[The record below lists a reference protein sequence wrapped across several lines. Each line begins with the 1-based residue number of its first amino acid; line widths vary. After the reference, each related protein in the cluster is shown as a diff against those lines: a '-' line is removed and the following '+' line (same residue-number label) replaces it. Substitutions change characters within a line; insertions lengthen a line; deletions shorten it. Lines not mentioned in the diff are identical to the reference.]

1 MPPTISPRSMKGRS
15 RCEVKARI
23 RSSLMQDPLQQP
35 IMAPI
40 RRRSVIN
47 GKQCASRLFGQRRVV
62 GTGVRAPLWLED
74 GKRQEDDR
82 VGIERM
88 NDNYFGK
95 LGING
100 VDEGC
105 CQRQRITGN
114 PIAINYCGTATLMF
128 VGVAE
133 GFLMLNMLTEFWA
146 ELRRAPPANVHRPG
160 KGNESFSRSR

>member
-1 MPPTISPRSMKGRS
+1 MAACSEILHGSAIPMPPTISPRSMKGRS

-23 RSSLMQDPLQQP
+23 RSSLMQDPLQQK
-35 IMAPI
+35 I

-114 PIAINYCGTATLMF
+114 TIAINYCGRGISDAQYANRILGR
-128 VGVAE
+128 VKACAACKCPQARE
-133 GFLMLNMLTEFWA
+133 G
-146 ELRRAPPANVHRPG
+146 
-160 KGNESFSRSR
+160 K